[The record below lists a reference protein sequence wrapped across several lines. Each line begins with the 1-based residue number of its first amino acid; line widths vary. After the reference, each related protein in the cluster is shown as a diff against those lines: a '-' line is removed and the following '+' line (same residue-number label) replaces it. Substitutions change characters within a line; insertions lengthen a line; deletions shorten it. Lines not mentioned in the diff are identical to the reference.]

1 MSDLSLALAQ
11 TAYALRGFL
20 RNARA
25 LIFTVIMPVF
35 LLLLFNA
42 IFHGTLRFEGHPAP
56 ASSYFTAS
64 IVSYQIM
71 LAGFGS
77 LLISVTTA
85 RQAGLL
91 KRFRGTPMP
100 GWVYLASEIGLSI
113 AVVATTV
120 TVLVAVGVIFDH
132 VALSGHLLVGLVV
145 YLVVGTA
152 SFCALGL
159 ALACRF
165 CRGSSSPSRSCR
177 RGCSIWATPS
187 PWPIWPVA
195 CRRPSWSQAPPASAP
210 STSECWP
217 RGEWADWWRPCAASA
232 GSHWAPGPHRRRTR
246 WSRRP
251 GAWAKRSARRACS
264 SSSSRGARSVPMA
277 KPKRKSAR
285 AGLRAR
291 TGPCR

>member
-159 ALACRF
+159 ALARVC
-165 CRGSSSPSRSCR
+165 
-177 RGCSIWATPS
+177 TTTDT
-187 PWPIWPVA
+187 
-195 CRRPSWSQAPPASAP
+195 ASAIGP
-210 STSECWP
+210 FSTVVLSFLSGVFVPISIMPAWLLDLGNAFP
-217 RGEWADWWRPCAASA
+217 LAHLARGMQAAFLVPGSTGISA
-232 GSHWAPGPHRRRTR
+232 EHLGVLAAWGMGGLVAAVRSFR
-246 WSRRP
+246 WEP
-251 GAWAKRSARRACS
+251 LGA
-264 SSSSRGARSVPMA
+264 GAS
-277 KPKRKSAR
+277 
-285 AGLRAR
+285 
-291 TGPCR
+291 